1 LTRILIISTILILS
15 LCQSIHAEKK
25 KIVSKTDSLKAAN
38 TARLDSIRNFN
49 RARQDSIKASNS
61 ARLEAIKVANEV
73 KRDSMETARDLEKE
87 KRALA
92 LEEKKLKQQASKKK
106 KIEPLTQEMAVGFRL
121 NSDGWSFLVNRDF
134 IKTEDVEKPHTNFL
148 WFDLS
153 EKKNPKESRTLN
165 ENFTVVNPNELK
177 PVSYKYGKINNF
189 YQLKIGYGASK
200 PITGKLD
207 KKSVTINWVYGAGLS
222 LGMLKPYY
230 LDLLIPEGNVYIR
243 KYDKYTEANKES
255 FLDLNNQGTIIGGSD
270 FTKGISEIKLKP
282 GLALR
287 SGFYFDYTS
296 NRKTFLGVEI
306 GISAEIY
313 TQKIPIMINTSNS
326 AYFLNVYA
334 DFRFGKRWE

>member
-1 LTRILIISTILILS
+1 MIRILIISTF
-15 LCQSIHAEKK
+15 LCFTFSQTLLAEKK
-25 KIVSKTDSLKAAN
+25 KIVSKTDSLRAAN

-49 RARQDSIKASNS
+49 KARQDSIKAVNI
-61 ARLEAIKVANEV
+61 ARLDSIKLSNEV
-73 KRDSMETARDLEKE
+73 KRDSMETARELERE
-87 KRALA
+87 KRAIA
-92 LEEKKLKQQASKKK
+92 LEDKKLKQKASKKR

-121 NSDGWSFLVNRDF
+121 NSDGWSFLVNRGF
-134 IKTEDVEKPHTNFL
+134 IKTVDVEKPHTNGL

-153 EKKNPKESRTLN
+153 EKKNPKEARTLN
-165 ENFTVVNPNELK
+165 ENFNVVNPSELK

-189 YQLKIGYGASK
+189 YQLKIGYGSSK

-255 FLDLNNQGTIIGGSD
+255 FLDLNNQGTIVGGSD

-296 NRKTFLGVEI
+296 NRKTFLGIEI
-306 GISAEIY
+306 GLSAEIY
-313 TQKIPIMINTSNS
+313 SQKIPIMINTNNS

-334 DFRFGKRWE
+334 DVRFGKRWE